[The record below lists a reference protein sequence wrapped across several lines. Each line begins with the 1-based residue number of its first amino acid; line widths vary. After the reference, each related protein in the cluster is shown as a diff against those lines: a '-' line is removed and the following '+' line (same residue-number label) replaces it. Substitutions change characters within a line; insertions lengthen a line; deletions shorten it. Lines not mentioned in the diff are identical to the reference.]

1 MSIFKSQ
8 KFENNPLIHI
18 YLGVKRTDSFWEHIF
33 IYQVGCW
40 PTHESMNKAK
50 EIFNIYVWRPVGP
63 DCRSLTGMGQTET
76 SLLTGADEASRTLRR
91 SWDEIDNL
99 PERVQSNGSKH
110 DQRTW
115 EKNARP
121 EKWEVFSEDLE
132 NITTNETELR
142 NIVNENKQTKNRN

>member
-1 MSIFKSQ
+1 MIQREKQDKTPEELS
-8 KFENNPLIHI
+8 N
-18 YLGVKRTDSFWEHIF
+18 V
-33 IYQVGCW
+33 
-40 PTHESMNKAK
+40 
-50 EIFNIYVWRPVGP
+50 
-63 DCRSLTGMGQTET
+63 
-76 SLLTGADEASRTLRR
+76 
-91 SWDEIDNL
+91 EIDNV

-142 NIVNENKQTKNRN
+142 NIVNENKQTKKKQKLKWIRTG

>member
-1 MSIFKSQ
+1 MFQREEQDKTPEELS
-8 KFENNPLIHI
+8 N
-18 YLGVKRTDSFWEHIF
+18 V
-33 IYQVGCW
+33 
-40 PTHESMNKAK
+40 
-50 EIFNIYVWRPVGP
+50 
-63 DCRSLTGMGQTET
+63 
-76 SLLTGADEASRTLRR
+76 
-91 SWDEIDNL
+91 EIDNL

-142 NIVNENKQTKNRN
+142 NIVNENKQTNKQKPKNPKNRN